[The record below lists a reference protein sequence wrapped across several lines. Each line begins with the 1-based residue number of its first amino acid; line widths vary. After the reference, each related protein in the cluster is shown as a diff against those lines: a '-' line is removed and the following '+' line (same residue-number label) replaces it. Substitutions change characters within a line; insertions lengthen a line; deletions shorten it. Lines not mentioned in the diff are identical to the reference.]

1 MSDHAILGDMG
12 NMSSTTRLGSRT
24 HRGHYVKTV
33 STFTAAVIAAS
44 LGAAL
49 FGAAQANEGGIV
61 DEVRIG
67 ALNHEMTLFRDSSD
81 EDGVDVNLEVLFD
94 SPQWLEWAGSPRP
107 HLGATIATHDDATS
121 FIYTGLAW
129 DWNFWGPAFVEGAFG
144 VALHDGETGRSTTS
158 NELGCTWNF
167 HESVSLG
174 YELTE
179 HHRLMLTAEH
189 ISNASLCSEN
199 EGLTNIGVRYGYKF

>member
-1 MSDHAILGDMG
+1 MKSDPAISMAPATMS
-12 NMSSTTRLGSRT
+12 RSRT
-24 HRGHYVKTV
+24 HWGFHVKTV
-33 STFTAAVIAAS
+33 STLTAALIAAGLS
-44 LGAAL
+44 LS
-49 FGAAQANEGGIV
+49 AAQADEGGIV

-94 SPQWLEWAGSPRP
+94 SPQWLEWIGSPRP
-107 HLGATIATHDDATS
+107 HLGATIATHDDSTS
-121 FIYTGLAW
+121 FIYTGLNW
-129 DWNFWGPAFVEGAFG
+129 DWDLWGPTFVEGAFG
-144 VALHDGETGRSTTS
+144 VALHDGETGRSTKS

-174 YELTE
+174 YKLTE
-179 HHRLMLTAEH
+179 NHRLMVTAEH

-199 EGLTNIGVRYGYKF
+199 EGLTNLGVRYGYKF